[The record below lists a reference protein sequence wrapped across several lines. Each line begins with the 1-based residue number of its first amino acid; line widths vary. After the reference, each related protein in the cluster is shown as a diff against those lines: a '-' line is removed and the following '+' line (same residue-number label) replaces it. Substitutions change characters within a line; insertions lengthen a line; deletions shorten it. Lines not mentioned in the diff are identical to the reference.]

1 MDLLGELGALMDG
14 SRLLLSSALGRV
26 ESFPMSLSV
35 LLDVLV
41 LGHLVLLPWRGGGRL
56 SALRGSRRGGC
67 RLHSSPVP
75 TSSRRALVT
84 ILLMH
89 AYATAVETSY
99 CVVERVRGQ
108 ASCVLAG
115 LTCFAASKLASGIA
129 EALGNLER
137 VLAPLGHGSGA
148 RHVY

>member
-1 MDLLGELGALMDG
+1 MDLLGELGAFMYRP
-14 SRLLLSSALGRV
+14 SFLLSSPLGRV
-26 ESFPMSLSV
+26 EALAVALSM

-41 LGHLVLLPWRGGGRL
+41 LGHLVLLPRCAGGRL

-67 RLHSSPVP
+67 RLHSSPVS

-89 AYATAVETSY
+89 AYATAVATSSVLTMFERTGEP
-99 CVVERVRGQ
+99 CVWQ
-108 ASCVLAG
+108 G
-115 LTCFAASKLASGIA
+115 LTCFAASKLASVIA
-129 EALGNLER
+129 ETLGNLER